1 MQRLKIGESYYVEM
15 IRDLMIHFNSG
26 IAGITN
32 QPKIMFEYVFAALK
46 THQIAAEKAAW
57 SVFGKN
63 LEDILSLVALQNEMV
78 KASLPYAKYVVPFH
92 FTQGHDGLVSLKPI
106 KNPKL

>member
-1 MQRLKIGESYYVEM
+1 
-15 IRDLMIHFNSG
+15 
-26 IAGITN
+26 
-32 QPKIMFEYVFAALK
+32 MFEYVFSALK

-63 LEDILSLVALQNEMV
+63 LDDILSLIGLENEMV

-106 KNPKL
+106 KNPKF